1 MKKLFVTSLLVILS
15 IPAIAADAGLASRPV
30 PTLSVGP
37 SAMDTEINTNIT
49 PQTGTSPFASAT
61 TTAEAWQ
68 IFESETQKIL
78 DEAKGKLKR
87 SEYKKLSE
95 LRDELLGDK
104 PGAAELDKKA
114 KKEKAK
120 KDKKNKK
127 DKKDKKDKDSKNDTE
142 EDASKVVT
150 QRKLSKEE
158 QEKKISELRDN
169 ATAMKEKEQSLA
181 NRTLGAAAIG
191 ATGIGGMQ
199 LASAISEQQADTD
212 AEQTMKAYLATFT
225 CNYADGKYFK
235 GGEKDIQLPGSAELI
250 ALYSEYVTLANDLK
264 TRKNALGIK
273 PGIESETILEGAT
286 TGLYDDVNLG
296 KTSGAYAS
304 LARAL
309 QNPDGED
316 AKMWAAQKEETA
328 KKLKT
333 GAITAGVGAVGG
345 LIGNIAINARAPK
358 ERSAEINAKYEKLK
372 KEIVIIQKKINRLPK
387 PKCEDFNATGV
398 WEDCKCNEANHIFSN
413 GRCVDCGEGFK
424 AIGKECVPKE
434 CELIGDVI
442 GTAYDCQC
450 HPDAEPQGNDCV
462 CKLSGMK
469 KENSCECVDNATKNA
484 QNVCKCNDGYEE
496 SNNQCVPKAQCQL
509 SATLADIEQC
519 QCVENANDYDN
530 DSICECTD
538 GYEESD
544 GKCIQIVAEDPKPIV
559 INVPADTFFN
569 SGDDKISDIN
579 KQKLIADIINTIK
592 EQAPDEDA
600 ATLLSSSCITI
611 TGYADRSGAHLTG
624 EKSNQ
629 RLSER
634 RAQTVANILKQ
645 NANNELQDGVNLR
658 VSGRGH
664 TDCTK
669 ERYPTSTDYAKCRR
683 VDISIN
689 SGTCNGSTPDSG
701 QTLQNA
707 IDAVASVVS
716 RPQS

>member
-1 MKKLFVTSLLVILS
+1 MKKLFLSSLLVILS
-15 IPAIAADAGLASRPV
+15 IPAIAADAPGLAARPV
-30 PTLSVGP
+30 PGP
-37 SAMDTEINTNIT
+37 SAMDTPVNLNLK
-49 PQTGTSPFASAT
+49 PGSPFASAKT
-61 TTAEAWQ
+61 PDEAWQ

-78 DEAKGKLKR
+78 DKVKNKLR
-87 SEYKKLSE
+87 HSEYKKLSA
-95 LRDELLGDK
+95 LRDEMLAEK
-104 PGAAELDKKA
+104 PSATELNKKTTTEKT
-114 KKEKAK
+114 KKEKTK
-120 KDKKNKK
+120 KE
-127 DKKDKKDKDSKNDTE
+127 KKDKDSKNDTE

-199 LASAISEQQADTD
+199 LASAMSEQQADAD

-235 GGEKDIQLPGSAELI
+235 GGEKDIELPGSAELI
-250 ALYSEYVTLANDLK
+250 NLYSEYVTLANDLK
-264 TRKNALGIK
+264 TRKTALGIK
-273 PGIESETILEGAT
+273 PGIESESILDGAT
-286 TGLYDDVNLG
+286 SGLYDDVGMG
-296 KTSGAYAS
+296 KTTGAYAS

-398 WEDCKCNEANHIFSN
+398 WDDCKCNEANHIFSN
-413 GRCVDCGEGFK
+413 SRCVDCGQGYK
-424 AIGKECVPKE
+424 AIGNECVLKE
-434 CELIGDVI
+434 CELTGDVVT
-442 GTAYDCQC
+442 GLYDCEC
-450 HPDAEPQGNDCV
+450 HPDAEQQGNDCV
-462 CKLSGMK
+462 CKLTGMK
-469 KENSCECVDNATKNA
+469 KENYCECVDNATKNA
-484 QNVCKCNDGYEE
+484 QNECECNNGYEE

-519 QCVENANDYDN
+519 QCVENANDDDN
-530 DSICECTD
+530 DNLCECND

-544 GKCIQIVAEDPKPIV
+544 GKCVEIVAEDPNPIV

-569 SGDDKISDIN
+569 SGDDQISDEN
-579 KQKLIADIINTIK
+579 KQQLIADIIDTIT
-592 EQAPDEDA
+592 EQAPNEDA

-611 TGYADRSGAHLTG
+611 TGYADRSGAHLKG

-629 RLSER
+629 KLSER

-645 NANNELQDGVNLR
+645 KANNELQEGVNLR

-669 ERYPTSTDYAKCRR
+669 AQYPTSTDYAKCRR

-707 IDAVASVVS
+707 IDGVASVIN
-716 RPQS
+716 RTQQ